1 MKKGLVRII
10 IGCILVFFQALS
22 VMGNCAQGQVISISF
37 ANTSVFLFDLISL
50 ISYFLVGIIGT
61 ILLISGLV
69 AYKRTKEDR
78 DDNEESSAD
87 RCALKQEVTPQE
99 TAKEQDAESVKI
111 KPEDLQKQPVDKNEA
126 EIGLSPEN
134 PIYTLAS
141 KSVKGEEEYLKRL
154 RTENGEKIMWS
165 RRGSISVDSV
175 RGVTDI
181 YETYL
186 PSGERYKTIYI
197 NMYGNKEPATVPAG
211 FVLIP
216 VESEQAKQQSRTEKT
231 VKNRYCNR
239 CGSLI
244 DPESKKCTGCGKQYF
259 KGIRVTKT
267 LLPSAIIFVLL
278 ICVSIFAISQHIE
291 NGNLQAQIN
300 VLGNENAE
308 LRTKCG
314 IADGTIEDL
323 QKKINSKDTR
333 ITSLEREV
341 ASLEAY
347 KKRTESYR
355 TELLFYKLNC
365 AIVVKGS
372 KKYHIYGCEE
382 ISGKTFWMYNTEA
395 AEDRGYKACSKCR
408 YYYLS

>member
-10 IGCILVFFQALS
+10 IGCILIFFQALS

-69 AYKRTKEDR
+69 AYNRTKEDL
-78 DDNEESSAD
+78 DDNEESDAD
-87 RCALKQEVTPQE
+87 RQATKQEATPQE
-99 TAKEQDAESVKI
+99 IAKERHIEAVKV
-111 KPEDLQKQPVDKNEA
+111 KPEDLQKQPVDKNDA
-126 EIGLSPEN
+126 EVAIFHESSIN
-134 PIYTLAS
+134 TVAS
-141 KSVKGEEEYLKRL
+141 ESVNGEEYLKQQPKA
-154 RTENGEKIMWS
+154 EK
-165 RRGSISVDSV
+165 
-175 RGVTDI
+175 
-181 YETYL
+181 
-186 PSGERYKTIYI
+186 K
-197 NMYGNKEPATVPAG
+197 
-211 FVLIP
+211 
-216 VESEQAKQQSRTEKT
+216 KT
-231 VKNRYCNR
+231 VKNRYCSR

-244 DPESKKCTGCGKQYF
+244 DPVSKKCAGCGKQYF
-259 KGIRVTKT
+259 KGVRVTKT

-278 ICVSIFAISQHIE
+278 ICVSVFAISQHID

-347 KKRTESYR
+347 KKRTESYH
-355 TELLFYKLNC
+355 TELLFYKLHC